1 MNERG
6 REPIN
11 PIYASVDAAQVPEDK
26 RAVFLRRRLAVRM
39 RLDGESLSE
48 IFVQTEIIA
57 SEVSRLIKRFKAK
70 DENGVCFGD
79 AACIPGFRVKQYDR
93 KKPIQPKKTE
103 QKGGMA
109 GAMSNLLKN
118 FPNILPRFVKKVL
131 RQDAPVGKG
140 MKYQK
145 TLLFQNFY
153 EICRHEGV
161 GENDWP
167 FCQLRGANKTI
178 SGLIDKVLEQNFQAG
193 ALAVGGRLSLIHT
206 AVCNGIESLFG
217 QCDVLD
223 VLEID
228 SHFLDGKF
236 VLNIKGD
243 RRLTTDDIVDRFWLI
258 CARCRR
264 SKAICAA
271 RYVFSSQVSALDI
284 FQVICDAY
292 LGHWKPRVKFSIAD
306 LTYVEGAGMPYYV
319 FPELRYHSIAAIY
332 FDNAMQHFAND
343 VQNLCLDKLGIAID
357 YGPLGNPGRRTN
369 IEGLF
374 NTLAS
379 HVLHPLSSTTGR
391 HPHDGRSDAPEKAA
405 IYYDINVDEALEVLD
420 VYIANYNATPCGGA
434 NKGNSPLEAIKAYK
448 DCENLF
454 KPIVNAVLI
463 NSKDVNS
470 LCRKVFVRGSIKN
483 GIRPRI
489 KLDKALYTSPILA
502 EMPSL
507 IGQEI
512 IVRIDPDDYRTVT
525 AYLLSGLPLD
535 VLTVELAWREY
546 KHSVQTRKLIN
557 RAVSKKVFEI
567 CRGQRPVVVYQNH
580 LLKSSTA
587 RKNLELQRLLAECPE
602 LSGTAGHVEQS
613 IARNAECSNQNEDII
628 ETPKWRSLPIFNFE
642 DE

>member
-1 MNERG
+1 MNEIG
-6 REPIN
+6 KGQIN
-11 PIYASVDAAQVPEDK
+11 PIYISIDAAQVPEDK
-26 RAVFLRRRLAVRM
+26 RALFLRRRLAVRM
-39 RLDGESLSE
+39 RLDGWSLSE
-48 IFVQTEIIA
+48 IFLQTEVIA

-79 AACIPGFRVKQYDR
+79 AACIPGFRVKKYER

-109 GAMSNLLKN
+109 GAMENLFKK
-118 FPNILPRFVKKVL
+118 FPNIFPRFVEKVL

-140 MKYQK
+140 MRYQK
-145 TLLFQNFY
+145 SLLFQNFY
-153 EICRHEGV
+153 DICRHEGV
-161 GENDWP
+161 AENDWP
-167 FCQLRGANKTI
+167 FCQPRGANKTI
-178 SGLIDKVLEQNFQAG
+178 SGLVDKVLEQNFQAG
-193 ALAVGGRLSLIHT
+193 ALAVGGRLSLIHA
-206 AVCNGIESLFG
+206 AVCNGVESLFG
-217 QCDVLD
+217 KCDVLD

-243 RRLTTDDIVDRFWLI
+243 HRLTTDDIVDRFWLI

-264 SKAICAA
+264 SKAVFAA
-271 RYVFSSQVSALDI
+271 RYVFSSQVNALDV

-292 LGHWKPRVKFSIAD
+292 LGSWKPRVKFSVTD
-306 LTYVEGAGMPYYV
+306 LNYVEGAGMPYYV
-319 FPELRYHSIAAIY
+319 FPDLRYHSIAAIY
-332 FDNAMQHFAND
+332 FDNAMQHFAKD

-391 HPHDGRSDAPEKAA
+391 HPYDGRSDAPEKAA
-405 IYYDINVDEALEVLD
+405 VYYDINVDEALEVLD
-420 VYIANYNATPCGGA
+420 VYIANYNATPSGGV
-434 NKGNSPLEAIKAYK
+434 NKGNSPLEVIKAYK
-448 DCENLF
+448 DCEILF
-454 KPIVNAVLI
+454 KPIVNEVLV

-512 IVRIDPDDYRTVT
+512 VVRIDPDDYRTVT

-535 VLTVELAWREY
+535 VLTVELAWRDY

-557 RAVSKKVFEI
+557 RAVSKKLFEI
-567 CRGQRPVVVYQNH
+567 YRGQRPVVAYQNH
-580 LLKSSTA
+580 LLKSPTA
-587 RKNLELQRLLAECPE
+587 RNNLELQRLLAECPE
-602 LSGTAGHVEQS
+602 LSGPSGYVNDS
-613 IARNAECSNQNEDII
+613 LARNVECYNESEEVI
-628 ETPKWRSLPIFNFE
+628 ETPKWRSPPAFKFE
-642 DE
+642 GE